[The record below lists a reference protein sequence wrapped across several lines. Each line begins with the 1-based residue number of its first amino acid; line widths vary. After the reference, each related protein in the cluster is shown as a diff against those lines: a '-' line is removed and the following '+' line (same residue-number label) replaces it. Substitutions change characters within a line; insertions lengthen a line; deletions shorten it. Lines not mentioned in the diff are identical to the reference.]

1 MAAASNTT
9 ATFND
14 AENRIVG
21 MMVGSAVA
29 DAIGIYT
36 HNLTKSDVVKA
47 YGRLRPV
54 ASYKAN
60 ETTAHVADDHRAQY
74 EVSSF
79 WPQRQRHMSDMARH
93 S

>member
-1 MAAASNTT
+1 MAAAI
-9 ATFND
+9 ND

-36 HNLTKSDVVKA
+36 DQLTKQNATDA
-47 YGRLRPV
+47 YGRRVRIV

-60 ETTAHVADDHRAQY
+60 ELTIHYPDQHRAQY
-74 EVSSF
+74 GVSCSAHNDRSCANVLSILRVF
-79 WPQRQRHMSDMARH
+79 H

>member
-1 MAAASNTT
+1 MTAAI
-9 ATFND
+9 ND

-36 HNLTKSDVVKA
+36 DQLTKQNATYA
-47 YGRLRPV
+47 YGQRGRIV

-60 ETTAHVADDHRAQY
+60 ELTIHLPDQHRAQY
-74 EVSSF
+74 RVSCSA
-79 WPQRQRHMSDMARH
+79 HSDGFRA
-93 S
+93 SVLTTICVFQS